1 MGEEKKIAIWGSY
14 LTWDGGIDF
23 LCYLVNGLYSV
34 QDKYKLKFYLLLP
47 YDHITELK
55 SFTLSVLN
63 SISKGGKIQF
73 NSSNVND
80 KIRAAFKQYDIPVEI
95 VYYNY
100 LQKNANKKLK
110 KLNIDV
116 LFPVIKS
123 FKFDFDIPYVSY
135 IPDLQHKH
143 LPHFFSA
150 KEIKF
155 RDERFISL
163 LDTSKAVIVNA
174 LAVKADI
181 EKHYG
186 QTYNVFSLP
195 FCPPGPSAAWELSKE
210 IDHLRKFSLPK
221 RYFLISNQFWKHK
234 DHITAFKAF
243 NLLVKQPGYGD
254 VKLYCTG
261 LMQDPRFPEYVQ
273 GLKDFISSNQLQD
286 KIRLLGY
293 IAKEEQIALMNRAD
307 ALIQPTLFEGGPGG
321 GAVYNAIAMGT
332 RCIVSDIPV
341 NLEIDDDK
349 ITFFKAASPE
359 DLARKMALVLNT
371 TYQKPTLA
379 VLQKEGQDRMQEL
392 GEALIKVMKQVNPTL

>member
-1 MGEEKKIAIWGSY
+1 VGEEKKIAIWGSY

-34 QDKYKLKFYLLLP
+34 QDKYKLKFYLILP
-47 YDHITELK
+47 YDNITELK

-63 SISKGGKIQF
+63 ALTKGGKIQLGGT
-73 NSSNVND
+73 NVND

-100 LQKNANKKLK
+100 LQKNVNKKLK
-110 KLNIDV
+110 KLKIDV

-123 FKFDFDIPYVSY
+123 FNFDFETPYVSY

-155 RDERFISL
+155 RDERFTSL

-195 FCPPGPSAAWELSKE
+195 FCPPGPSAAWQISNETAQ
-210 IDHLRKFSLPK
+210 LRKFNLPK

-243 NLLVKQPGYGD
+243 NLLVKQPGYAD
-254 VKLYCTG
+254 VKLLCTG

-273 GLKDFISSNQLQD
+273 GLKDFITNNQLQD

-293 IAKEEQIALMNRAD
+293 IAKEEQIALMNQTD

-371 TYQKPTLA
+371 PYQKPTLA
-379 VLQKEGQDRMQEL
+379 LLQKEGHDRMQEL

>member
-1 MGEEKKIAIWGSY
+1 MQEEKKIAIWGSY

-34 QDKYKLKFYLLLP
+34 QEKYQLKFYLLLP
-47 YDHITELK
+47 YDNITNLK
-55 SFTLSVLN
+55 SFTLSALN
-63 SISKGGKIQF
+63 AIRKGGKVQF
-73 NSSNVND
+73 KSPNVND

-100 LQKNANKKLK
+100 LQKNAALKLK
-110 KLNIDV
+110 KLNANV

-123 FKFDFDIPYVSY
+123 FDFDFQIPYVSY

-143 LPHFFSA
+143 LPHFFSE

-155 RDERFISL
+155 RDQRFMSL

-174 LAVKADI
+174 RAVKEDI
-181 EKHYG
+181 ERYYG

-195 FCPPGPSAAWELSKE
+195 FCPPGPSSAWNLANEKE
-210 IDHLRKFSLPK
+210 QLRNFNLPK

-243 NLLVKQPGYGD
+243 HLLIQQQAYAD
-254 VKLYCTG
+254 VRLYCTG
-261 LMQDPRFPEYVQ
+261 LMEDPRFPEYVL
-273 GLKDFISSNQLQD
+273 GLQDFIKTNQLQD
-286 KIRLLGY
+286 KIILLGY
-293 IAKEEQIALMNRAD
+293 IAKDAQIALMNRTD

-332 RCIVSDIPV
+332 RCLISDIPV
-341 NLEIDDDK
+341 NLEIDNETV
-349 ITFFKAASPE
+349 TFFKAGSAE
-359 DLARKMALVLNT
+359 DLAKKMAFVLSSP
-371 TYQKPTLA
+371 YEKPSLT
-379 VLQKEGQDRMQEL
+379 VLQEEGDQRMKAL
-392 GEALIKVMKQVNPTL
+392 GEALIKVMKQVNPII

>member
-34 QDKYKLKFYLLLP
+34 QDKYKLKFYLILP
-47 YDHITELK
+47 YDNITELK

-63 SISKGGKIQF
+63 ALTKGGKIQLGGT
-73 NSSNVND
+73 NVND

-100 LQKNANKKLK
+100 LQKNVNKKLK
-110 KLNIDV
+110 KLKIDV

-123 FKFDFDIPYVSY
+123 FNFDFETPYVSY

-155 RDERFISL
+155 RDERFTSL

-195 FCPPGPSAAWELSKE
+195 FCPPGPSAAWQISNETAQ
-210 IDHLRKFSLPK
+210 LRKFNLPK

-243 NLLVKQPGYGD
+243 NLLVKQPGYAD
-254 VKLYCTG
+254 VKLLCTG

-273 GLKDFISSNQLQD
+273 GLKDFITNNQLQD

-293 IAKEEQIALMNRAD
+293 IAKEEQIALMNQTD

-371 TYQKPTLA
+371 PYQKPTLA
-379 VLQKEGQDRMQEL
+379 LLQKEGHDRMQEL

>member
-34 QDKYKLKFYLLLP
+34 QEKYKLKFYLLLP
-47 YDHITELK
+47 YDNITELK

-63 SISKGGKIQF
+63 AISKGGKIQF

-100 LQKNANKKLK
+100 LQKNANQKLK

-123 FKFDFDIPYVSY
+123 FQFDFDIPYVSY

-155 RDERFISL
+155 RDERFVSL

-273 GLKDFISSNQLQD
+273 GLKDFITSNQLQD

-349 ITFFKAASPE
+349 ITFFKAASAE

-371 TYQKPTLA
+371 AYQKPSLA